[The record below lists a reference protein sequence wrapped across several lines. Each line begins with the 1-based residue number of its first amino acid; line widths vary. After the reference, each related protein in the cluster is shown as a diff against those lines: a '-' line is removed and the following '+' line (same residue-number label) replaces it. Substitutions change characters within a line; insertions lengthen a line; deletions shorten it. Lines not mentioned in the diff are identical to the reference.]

1 MMRVRINPTTA
12 DVKLARAI
20 ARNTRPA
27 PEEVSQLVTWGADEH
42 VLVGL
47 AVGWWLYCRGREC
60 EVRQASDHVLLTTVA
75 ASVLPHLLKSVFTQI
90 RPDRRTIRG
99 HLYGIPLSGNAF
111 DAFPSG
117 HAIHIGALASAASEL
132 PPRRRNAA
140 WLAGGLLV
148 TTRVVLL
155 AHWASDVLTG
165 LAIGALLERGI
176 RFWTGFGRASSMN
189 QHETRHGT
197 AARTDR
203 A

>member
-1 MMRVRINPTTA
+1 MRIRVNPTIA

-27 PEEVSQLVTWGADEH
+27 PEEISQVVTWGADEH
-42 VLVGL
+42 ILTGL
-47 AVGWWLYCRGREC
+47 AVAWWLACRGQQRKL
-60 EVRQASDHVLLTTVA
+60 RQASDHVLLSTVA
-75 ASVLPHLLKSVFTQI
+75 ASVLPHLLKSIFTEI

-99 HLYGIPLSGNAF
+99 HLHGIPLSGNAF

-132 PPRRRNAA
+132 PPRSRNAA
-140 WLAGGLLV
+140 WLLGGALV
-148 TTRVVLL
+148 TTRIVLL

-176 RFWTGFGRASSMN
+176 RLLTGFGHARAKN
-189 QHETRHGT
+189 LPEALHGT
-197 AARTDR
+197 AARTAR